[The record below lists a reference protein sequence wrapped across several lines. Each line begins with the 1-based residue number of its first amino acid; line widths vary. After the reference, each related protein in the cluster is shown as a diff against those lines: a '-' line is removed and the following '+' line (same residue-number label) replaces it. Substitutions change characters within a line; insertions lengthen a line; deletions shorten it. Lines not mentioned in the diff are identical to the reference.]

1 MSEAP
6 RLLIL
11 GGGSSQVS
19 ALRRAREYGFAV
31 VLADQD
37 ENAPGR
43 EWAHHFERAST
54 FDIDAVEA
62 AAGRSGAQAL
72 LAVGTDQPVYTAALV
87 SRRLGLP
94 YPLSVD
100 QALSVTNKAEM
111 KRVLSSAGVPSVPWT
126 LLGPDP
132 ARWDEEGPAG
142 IPAPWVV
149 KPVDSQGQRGIR
161 LVRNMQELREHH
173 PVALSFSRDSRI
185 LVEQYYPSREVTV
198 SGWAHAGET
207 VPVHGGAS
215 ASPVTIWTVTDRVTF
230 DPAVSHGS
238 LGVCLAHRFPS
249 DAAREHLERINEL
262 TARIVRALTL
272 HDVPVYFQFLIG
284 NDGVRVNEIACRLG
298 GAYED
303 QSIPRVTGVDVLA
316 VQLEWYWR
324 AIGSSRIKPALESA
338 PESALESAESDS
350 ASGSAASRAFAVPL
364 MFARPGVVR
373 RLRGAEELR
382 RLPGVAECRFLLPE
396 GTTIRPMVNSTQRIA
411 YAVLHGPDARTV
423 NDLVDT
429 LFDRLRVED
438 CEGNNL
444 LIDTRAETKIPV
456 R

>member
-1 MSEAP
+1 MSRTP
-6 RLLIL
+6 RLLVL

-19 ALRRAREYGFAV
+19 AIRRAREHGFEV
-31 VLADQD
+31 ILADQA
-37 ENAPGR
+37 EYPPGR
-43 EWAHHFERAST
+43 KWAHHFERAST

-62 AAGRSGAQAL
+62 AAARCGAHAV
-72 LAVGTDQPVYTAALV
+72 LAAGSDQPVYTAAVV
-87 SRRLGLP
+87 SSRLGLP

-100 QALSVTNKAEM
+100 QAVCVTNKAEM
-111 KRVLSSAGVPSVPWT
+111 KRVLGVAGVPSAPWAV
-126 LLGPDP
+126 LGPDP
-132 ARWDEEGPAG
+132 ARWNDEGLVGVPS
-142 IPAPWVV
+142 PWVV

-161 LVRNMQELREHH
+161 LVRNLQELREHQ

-185 LVEQYYPSREVTV
+185 LAEQYYPSREVTV
-198 SGWAHAGET
+198 SGWAHAGKGT
-207 VPVHGGAS
+207 PIHAGDP

-230 DPAVSHGS
+230 DPTLSHGS
-238 LGVCLAHRFPS
+238 LGVCPAHRFPS
-249 DAAREHLERINEL
+249 DAARGYLERIYEL

-272 HDVPVYFQFLIG
+272 HDVPVYFQYLIG
-284 NDGVRVNEIACRLG
+284 SEGVRVNEIACRLG

-303 QSIPRVTGVDVLA
+303 LSIPRVTGVDILA
-316 VQLEWYWR
+316 VQLEWYR
-324 AIGSSRIKPALESA
+324 QAIGSPRIPPTPQAL
-338 PESALESAESDS
+338 ESDS
-350 ASGSAASRAFAVPL
+350 AGESAVSRAFAVPL

-373 RLRGAEELR
+373 RLRGDEEVR

-423 NDLVDT
+423 NELVDT

-438 CEGNNL
+438 REGNNL
-444 LIDTRAETKIPV
+444 LIDTRAETKLPV

>member
-1 MSEAP
+1 MSKTP
-6 RLLIL
+6 RLLVL

-19 ALRRAREYGFAV
+19 AIRRARECGFEV
-31 VLADQD
+31 ILADQA
-37 ENAPGR
+37 EHPPGR

-62 AAGRSGAQAL
+62 AAGRSGAHAL
-72 LAVGTDQPVYTAALV
+72 LAVGSDQPVYTAAVV
-87 SRRLGLP
+87 SSRLGLP

-100 QALSVTNKAEM
+100 QAVCVTNKAEM
-111 KRVLSSAGVPSVPWT
+111 KPVLSSAGVPSVPWAV
-126 LLGPDP
+126 LGPDP
-132 ARWDEEGPAG
+132 ARWNDEGLAE
-142 IPAPWVV
+142 IPPPWVV

-161 LVRNMQELREHH
+161 LVRNVQELREHQ
-173 PVALSFSRDSRI
+173 PVALSFSRDPRI
-185 LVEQYYPSREVTV
+185 LAEQYYPSREVTV
-198 SGWAHAGET
+198 SGWAHAGEAAAVLAEDPT
-207 VPVHGGAS
+207 
-215 ASPVTIWTVTDRVTF
+215 SPVTIWTVTDRVTF

-238 LGVCLAHRFPS
+238 LGVCPAHRFPS
-249 DAAREHLERINEL
+249 DAARDHLERITEV

-284 NDGVRVNEIACRLG
+284 NEGVRVNEIACRLG

-303 QSIPRVTGVDVLA
+303 QSIPRVTGVDILA
-316 VQLEWYWR
+316 VQLEWYR
-324 AIGSSRIKPALESA
+324 QAIGSCGVTSVREPVDCDPASRPAV
-338 PESALESAESDS
+338 
-350 ASGSAASRAFAVPL
+350 SRAFAVPL

-373 RLRGAEELR
+373 RLRGASELR

-423 NDLVDT
+423 NELVDT

-438 CEGNNL
+438 HRGNNL